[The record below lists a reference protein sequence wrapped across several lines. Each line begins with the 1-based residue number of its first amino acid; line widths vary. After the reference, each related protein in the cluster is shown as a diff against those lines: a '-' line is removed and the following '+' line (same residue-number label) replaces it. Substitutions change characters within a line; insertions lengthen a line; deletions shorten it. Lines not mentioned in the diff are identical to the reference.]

1 MTPFDP
7 RHRNDIDGLRAVAVL
22 AVVAYHAFPNVFP
35 GGFIGVDIFFVIS
48 GYLISSLIL
57 KNIVSSKF
65 SFTEFYSRRINRLF
79 PALILVLTVVLVLG
93 FIRTIPEEFSK
104 LGKHIFGGA
113 AFVANYLYK
122 FEVGYFDDAAES
134 KPLLHLWSLGVEEQF
149 YIIWPV
155 VLVVAY
161 RIRLKIGLLIFILAA
176 GSFALCLYRLQSF
189 PSSAFYMPQTRA
201 WELLAGALVATFS
214 VDHTRSPGRGRNLAN
229 FFSCIG
235 LLSILIGFIYV
246 DRHSTFPG
254 WWALLPTLGT
264 VCLILGGTYSWLGT
278 RVLSN
283 RTLQLIGSISY
294 PLYLWH
300 WVCLTLPSLMGVN
313 AQSVYTKFILILIS
327 FVLSWVTFRF
337 IEQPVRSQY
346 NTPKTAILLS
356 AAMATLG
363 IAGLAVYYKSGS
375 VGQISVPLLVN
386 DTGVYP
392 CGSFTVKQELC
403 VFGKL
408 NSTETVLV
416 YGDSHAQH
424 LTAAL
429 ADTVGRKYRIVF
441 ISSSSCFFGNHPS
454 PAYRHPVG
462 CLPNLEQVKALDN
475 QKFKAIIRSQ
485 RWHGYGLDSADQI
498 VRAAEDSIL
507 AFGLHSEKIIIVG
520 STANVDLKCLKYN
533 YYFNQASKERPCHS
547 SDDSKSKNL
556 LFISVTD
563 AMARPPNVYFVYPYQ
578 ALCPKDECEFRGNER
593 LYYGDTH
600 HLTKDGAL
608 LIMDK
613 ILQLIDQP

>member
-1 MTPFDP
+1 MTQFNL

-22 AVVAYHAFPNVFP
+22 AVVAYHAFPNAFP

-57 KNIVSSKF
+57 KNIDNSKF

-79 PALILVLTVVLVLG
+79 PALILVLTVVLAFG
-93 FIRTIPEEFSK
+93 FTRTIPEEFSK

-155 VLVVAY
+155 ILVVAY
-161 RIRLKIGLLIFILAA
+161 RLRLKTKLLIFILAA
-176 GSFALCLYRLQSF
+176 VSFALCLYRLQGS
-189 PSSAFYMPQTRA
+189 PSYAFYMPQTRA
-201 WELLAGALVATFS
+201 WELLAGALLATLP
-214 VDHTRSPGRGRNLAN
+214 VNDARSSGMSRNLAN
-229 FFSCIG
+229 FFSCTG
-235 LLSILIGFIYV
+235 LLGILIGFICI
-246 DRHSTFPG
+246 DRQSTFPG

-264 VCLILGGTYSWLGT
+264 VCLILGGGCSWLGT

-300 WVCLTLPSLMGVN
+300 WVCLTLPGLMGVN
-313 AQSVYTKFILILIS
+313 TASGHTKFILILIS
-327 FVLSWVTFRF
+327 FALSWVTFRF
-337 IEQPVRSQY
+337 IERPVRTQY
-346 NTPKTAILLS
+346 NTPRTAILLS
-356 AAMATLG
+356 AAMATIG
-363 IAGLAVYYKSGS
+363 IAGLAAHYKSGS
-375 VGQISVPLLVN
+375 VGQVSVPLLVN
-386 DTGVYP
+386 NTGVYP
-392 CGSFTVKQELC
+392 CGSFVVKQELC
-403 VFGKL
+403 VFGNL
-408 NSTETVLV
+408 NSPETVLV

-454 PAYRHPVG
+454 PAYRHPVD
-462 CLPNLEQVKALDN
+462 CLPNLERVKALDN

-485 RWHGYGLDSADQI
+485 RWHGYGLDTTDQI
-498 VRAAEDSIL
+498 VRAAEDAIL

-533 YYFNQASKERPCHS
+533 YYFKQVSKERPCHS

-556 LFISVTD
+556 LFMSVTN
-563 AMARPPNVYFVYPYQ
+563 AMAKPPNVYFVYPYQ

-600 HLTKDGAL
+600 HLTKDGSL
-608 LIMDK
+608 LVMDE